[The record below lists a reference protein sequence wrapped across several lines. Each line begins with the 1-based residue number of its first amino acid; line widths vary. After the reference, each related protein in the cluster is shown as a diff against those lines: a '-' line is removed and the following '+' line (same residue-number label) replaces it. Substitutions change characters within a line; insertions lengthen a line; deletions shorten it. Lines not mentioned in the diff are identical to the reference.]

1 MRRKKKNQSKEA
13 EQEMTEVMEL
23 SGKDV
28 KTGHVNMR
36 HMFQKVEENMSMMRR
51 EPEDIEPFQIGY
63 PEMKNTVSEMKT
75 ILNESNCRLKYTEES
90 ISDLE
95 SMARKYRK

>member
-1 MRRKKKNQSKEA
+1 
-13 EQEMTEVMEL
+13 MEL
-23 SGKDV
+23 SGKDI

-51 EPEDIEPFQIGY
+51 EPEDIETFQIGY

-75 ILNESNCRLKYTEES
+75 ILNGSNCRLKYTEES
-90 ISDLE
+90 ISDLKAWQE
-95 SMARKYRK
+95 NTENEAHK